1 MILGIESTA
10 HTFGVGIV
18 TSDCEVLA
26 NEKEQLTSTVGGL
39 IPNEIVDHHNRV
51 KHNVLTRALRKA
63 KVTME
68 QVEAISYSAGPG
80 IDPVLWVGYH
90 FASELAQR
98 YGKQLIPVNH
108 AAAHLSIGEALA
120 KAKNPV
126 YLYVSGV
133 NTQVI
138 VYKDGYR
145 VLGETFDIG
154 LGNMLDKFGREAELG
169 FPAGP
174 KIEQIAKQGQYIEL
188 PYTVK
193 GMDVSFSGLYSKSL
207 QLLQKGESIE
217 NLSYSLQ
224 ETAFAM
230 LAEVTERAMAHFE
243 SNELILVGGVG
254 ANKRFCGM
262 LDVMCQERNATF
274 YAVPISLAGDQGA
287 MIAWEGYKRRSKECS
302 VVVDARWRLDRY

>member
-1 MILGIESTA
+1 MIIGIESTA

-26 NEKEQLTSTVGGL
+26 NEKDQLTSTAGGL

-51 KHNVLTRALRKA
+51 KHSVLTRALRKA

-90 FASELAQR
+90 FASELAER
-98 YGKQLIPVNH
+98 YSKQLIPVNH

-120 KAKNPV
+120 NAKNPV

-138 VYKDGYR
+138 VFKDGYR

-174 KIEQIAKQGQYIEL
+174 KIEQIAKKGQYTEL

-207 QLLQKGESIE
+207 QLLQKGESVE

-230 LAEVTERAMAHFE
+230 LAEVAERAMAHFE

-254 ANKRFCGM
+254 ANKRFCDM
-262 LDVMCQERNATF
+262 LDVMCQERGATF

-302 VVVDARWRLDRY
+302 VVVDARWRLERY